1 MSVSELADKILFFM
15 DYSEGPLLTHDFN
28 EICEALP
35 DIERGHIAISI
46 LYLCEK
52 GVLSVDGSGVRPS
65 LDYKNNREY
74 SVEYDLRYDPRALLR
89 GEKDKRPK
97 EYSFR
102 ESCFNEQKA
111 GYMALLRSGKWL
123 TFDQM
128 RKRKIPGS
136 QGGLLDLKGLGF
148 LEGCSF
154 GGKHYFRAIPGDLSF
169 AVWDK
174 GPSDKAADQ

>member
-15 DYSEGPLLTHDFN
+15 DYSEGPLLTHSFD

-35 DIERGHIAISI
+35 DVERGHIAISI

-65 LDYKNNREY
+65 LDYSDNREY
-74 SVEYDLRYDPRALLR
+74 NVECDLRFDSHAWLQ
-89 GEKDKRPK
+89 GKDKRPK
-97 EYSFR
+97 QYSHT
-102 ESCFNEQKA
+102 EECFNEQKA

-123 TFDQM
+123 TFAQM

-136 QGGLLDLKGLGF
+136 QGGLIELKGIGF
-148 LEGCSF
+148 LEEGRI
-154 GGKHYFRAIPGDLSF
+154 GGKYYFRAIPGDLSF

-174 GPSDKAADQ
+174 RLSDETADQ